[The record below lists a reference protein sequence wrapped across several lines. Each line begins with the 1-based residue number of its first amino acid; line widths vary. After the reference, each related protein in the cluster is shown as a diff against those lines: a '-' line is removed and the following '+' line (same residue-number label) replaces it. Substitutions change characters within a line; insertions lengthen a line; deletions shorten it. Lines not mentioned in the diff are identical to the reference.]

1 MKIESCIR
9 RWNESVKTEIEAA
22 VLSIR
27 ENTSD
32 WIARVDLRRKGRH
45 QISDFALE
53 KLGTVLNSKDEI
65 GQNSG

>member
-1 MKIESCIR
+1 M
-9 RWNESVKTEIEAA
+9 KTEIEAA

-32 WIARVDLRRKGRH
+32 WIARVDLRREGRH